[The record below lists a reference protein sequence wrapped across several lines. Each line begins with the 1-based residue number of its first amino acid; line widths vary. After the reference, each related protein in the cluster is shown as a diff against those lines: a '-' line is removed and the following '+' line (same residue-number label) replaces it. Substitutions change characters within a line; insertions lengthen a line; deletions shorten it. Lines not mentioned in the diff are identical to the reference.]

1 MEDDEN
7 KKEKN
12 KNLIFGR
19 YKIIKKLDEGSFG
32 KVYSG
37 LNTKTNEKVAIK
49 LEPKSNPVH
58 FLETEAYYLYILR
71 GVGIP
76 KLVTFGHNEKYNIL
90 VESLLG
96 KSLHHL
102 FYERNKNFSLKDILM
117 IAIQIID
124 RIKFIH
130 SKHIIHRDV
139 KPENFLIGYNDP
151 YIIYLI
157 DFGLSKKYRSGRTGK
172 HVKFSV
178 PKRTSGTARYSSLNS
193 LRGFQVSRR
202 DDLESVVNL
211 LIFLMKGHLPWEKIE
226 AKTKKD
232 KYRKI
237 CKLKMFLTPEKICQ
251 KLPNEICE
259 FLKYTRNLDFE
270 QEPNYEYCCSLFNNI
285 LIKNG
290 LSNDLI
296 FSWIQNSSILNK
308 LKNRSKN
315 KDILDAKSSNYKIY
329 DISKRKSS
337 PQTRIYHYLQ
347 NSFEKKRLNSFFN
360 MNDLTLEDN
369 HLSSDKKRST
379 DSNIQKSNDYN
390 SISKSK
396 IDDIKINSLTTNFSS
411 QINYYQNKDINYNNK
426 YNQEIKVP
434 AFNIYINET
443 KKFNNNTLKQKNTI
457 MNKKLD
463 KLNLSN
469 NFIQC
474 DSERDQNNNYNVLIF
489 V

>member
-1 MEDDEN
+1 M
-7 KKEKN
+7 
-12 KNLIFGR
+12 
-19 YKIIKKLDEGSFG
+19 
-32 KVYSG
+32 
-37 LNTKTNEKVAIK
+37 
-49 LEPKSNPVH
+49 
-58 FLETEAYYLYILR
+58 
-71 GVGIP
+71 
-76 KLVTFGHNEKYNIL
+76 
-90 VESLLG
+90 
-96 KSLHHL
+96 
-102 FYERNKNFSLKDILM
+102 
-117 IAIQIID
+117 
-124 RIKFIH
+124 
-130 SKHIIHRDV
+130 
-139 KPENFLIGYNDP
+139 
-151 YIIYLI
+151 
-157 DFGLSKKYRSGRTGK
+157 
-172 HVKFSV
+172 

-202 DDLESVVNL
+202 DDLESVAYL

-315 KDILDAKSSNYKIY
+315 KDGLDAKSNNFKIY